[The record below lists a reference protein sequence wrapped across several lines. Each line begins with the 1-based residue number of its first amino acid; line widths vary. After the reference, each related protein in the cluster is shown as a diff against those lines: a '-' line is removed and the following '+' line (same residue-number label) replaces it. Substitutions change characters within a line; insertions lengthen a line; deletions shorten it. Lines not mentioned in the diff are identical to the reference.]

1 VFQIFI
7 LTLQPRKPIVIMNE
21 TKRIYKK
28 ELVRLQYVDKA
39 DGRKSIRLVTYLN
52 GKRTSERIPD
62 LYLLPEDSAANIKK
76 NQATIRMAKKICKER
91 LKEVKSQNE
100 TAGISPK
107 HVAKVELPHKTTLYE
122 WLDRYTE
129 IQRSRGVR
137 ALSTVIRCVPF
148 IRQYHEDLP
157 LADVDKKFCLGF
169 IDFIR
174 DYKSTR
180 TCKPFSPKTCSEILK
195 SFHAALNTA
204 IQAGEIETNPI
215 NRIESSDKFKPT
227 EKVREYLTI
236 EELQKFIDTPC
247 KDQTVKRAFLFAC
260 YCGLRRSDI
269 LNLTWKDIT
278 REGKITYVTV
288 RMEKT
293 EDIVRIPL
301 PEQALLWLPKKPK
314 RATSNSKVF
323 AGLTSS
329 RIEGSMHQWTKSVGL
344 TNKTVTFH
352 TSRHTYATLLLT
364 LGADIYTVSKL
375 LGHTSIRMTQRYAQ
389 IVDQKKDDAIDKL
402 NNL

>member
-1 VFQIFI
+1 
-7 LTLQPRKPIVIMNE
+7 
-21 TKRIYKK
+21 
-28 ELVRLQYVDKA
+28 
-39 DGRKSIRLVTYLN
+39 
-52 GKRTSERIPD
+52 
-62 LYLLPEDSAANIKK
+62 
-76 NQATIRMAKKICKER
+76 
-91 LKEVKSQNE
+91 
-100 TAGISPK
+100 
-107 HVAKVELPHKTTLYE
+107 
-122 WLDRYTE
+122 
-129 IQRSRGVR
+129 
-137 ALSTVIRCVPF
+137 
-148 IRQYHEDLP
+148 
-157 LADVDKKFCLGF
+157 
-169 IDFIR
+169 
-174 DYKSTR
+174 
-180 TCKPFSPKTCSEILK
+180 LK

-344 TNKTVTFH
+344 TNKNVTFH
-352 TSRHTYATLLLT
+352 TSRHSFATMMLT
-364 LGADIYTVSKL
+364 LGVDIYTVSKL
-375 LGHTSIRMTQRYAQ
+375 LGHKSVQTTQIYAK
-389 IVDQKKDDAIDKL
+389 IVNKKKESAVSLIDELYQSKDNKL
-402 NNL
+402 S